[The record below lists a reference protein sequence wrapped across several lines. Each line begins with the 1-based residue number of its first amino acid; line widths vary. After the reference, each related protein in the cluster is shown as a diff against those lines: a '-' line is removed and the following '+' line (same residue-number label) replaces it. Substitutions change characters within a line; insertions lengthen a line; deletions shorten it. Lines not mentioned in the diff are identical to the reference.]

1 MAGMTALSTGTSA
14 KDRCVLGSYLSSS
27 SVVTSSDLQ
36 NDDTRAAT
44 QSITELNKVAAANQT
59 SLSFL
64 SMEE

>member
-36 NDDTRAAT
+36 NDTRAAA
-44 QSITELNKVAAANQT
+44 QSITELNEVAATNQI

-64 SMEE
+64 NMEE